1 MNQASETA
9 MSEPKPALHGVHHT
23 AFPTWKPK
31 STVRFYRDI
40 LGLEV
45 RHAITAKGWGPEKH
59 PDFLHFFFDAGNGST
74 IAFFYYI
81 GTEPRPELTGPRGYL
96 GNARHTAWT
105 AETPAEL
112 TAWRDH
118 LRKHGVQ
125 VSEEIEHE
133 TIRSIYFRDPNGY
146 ALEITMQA
154 RPLAAADIRD
164 AELTIDAMCE
174 TFGDHEGKATIE
186 DMWRRKGAM
195 VRAIVE
201 EAA

>member
-1 MNQASETA
+1 MSET
-9 MSEPKPALHGVHHT
+9 KPALHGVHHT

-40 LGLEV
+40 LGLKV
-45 RHAITAKGWGPEKH
+45 RHAITAKGWGQDNH

-81 GTEPRPELTGPRGYL
+81 GTEPRPDLTGPRGFL
-96 GNARHTAWT
+96 GMARHTAWA
-105 AETPAEL
+105 AETPEEL
-112 TAWRDH
+112 TAWRDR
-118 LRKHGVQ
+118 LRAHGVQ

-146 ALEITMQA
+146 ALEITLQA
-154 RPLAAADIRD
+154 RPLAASDIRD

-174 TFGDHEGKATIE
+174 TFGDHERKATIE

>member
-1 MNQASETA
+1 MSET
-9 MSEPKPALHGVHHT
+9 KPTLHGVHHT

-40 LGLEV
+40 LGLKV
-45 RHAITAKGWGPEKH
+45 RHAITAKGWGPDNH

-81 GTEPRPELTGPRGYL
+81 GTEPRPDLTGPRGFL
-96 GNARHTAWT
+96 GLARHTAWT
-105 AETPAEL
+105 AESPKEL
-112 TAWRDH
+112 RAWRDH

-125 VSEEIEHE
+125 VSEEVEHE

-146 ALEITMQA
+146 PLEITLQA
-154 RPLAAADIRD
+154 RPLDRADIRD

-174 TFGDHEGKATIE
+174 TFGDHENRATIE
-186 DMWRRKGAM
+186 DLWRRKGAM
-195 VRAIVE
+195 VRALVE
-201 EAA
+201 EAR

>member
-1 MNQASETA
+1 MA
-9 MSEPKPALHGVHHT
+9 MSETEPALHGVHHT

-40 LGLEV
+40 LGLKV
-45 RHAITAKGWGPEKH
+45 RHAHTAKGWGPDNH

-81 GTEPRPELTGPRGYL
+81 GTEPRPDLTGPRGFL
-96 GNARHTAWT
+96 GLARHTAWT
-105 AETPAEL
+105 AESPEEL
-112 TAWRDH
+112 RAWRDR
-118 LRKHGVQ
+118 LRQQGVQ

-133 TIRSIYFRDPNGY
+133 TIRSIYFRDPNGFP
-146 ALEITMQA
+146 LEITLQA
-154 RPLAAADIRD
+154 RRLERADIRY

-174 TFGDHEGKATIE
+174 TFGDHEKQATSE

-195 VRAIVE
+195 VRALVE
-201 EAA
+201 EAR